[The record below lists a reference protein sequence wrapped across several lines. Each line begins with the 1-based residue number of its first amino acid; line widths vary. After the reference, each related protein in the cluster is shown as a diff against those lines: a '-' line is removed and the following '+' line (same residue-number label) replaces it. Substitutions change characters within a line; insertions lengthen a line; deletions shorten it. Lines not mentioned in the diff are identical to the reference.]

1 MVIISAQ
8 ALSTV
13 VVAAVIQFM
22 FDFPIE
28 QPLKFYG
35 IMILWAFASLLLVS
49 LLVSLLGNIGKFIA
63 IVFLIIQLSASAG
76 TFPIETA
83 GTIYQTVH
91 PILPMSYVIA
101 AMRESIFSFEGS
113 LSYGD
118 ALIYTIAITAGS
130 NNTAADKLP
139 EVQIYFIRKP
149 DQKTEPNSVLI

>member
-1 MVIISAQ
+1 
-8 ALSTV
+8 
-13 VVAAVIQFM
+13 
-22 FDFPIE
+22 
-28 QPLKFYG
+28 
-35 IMILWAFASLLLVS
+35 MILWAFASLLLVS

-83 GTIYQTVH
+83 GAIYQTFH

-113 LSYGD
+113 LPYAD

-130 NNTAADKLP
+130 IVTLQLINFLKFKFTSFENL
-139 EVQIYFIRKP
+139 IRKLSRI
-149 DQKTEPNSVLI
+149 QY